1 MNLAGTATS
10 QAGNVVLQPLTSG
23 NDLNLGTQVSAASI
37 LQLQAPNGSV
47 TFQTS
52 GAGRIMLTGP
62 INLSSSGTEDYNLV
76 TAGGN
81 VVFSGSS
88 PVLTLPPGGLLSLD
102 LGSGNVISSGG
113 VDYAASQG
121 QLVILSAGN
130 VTIGTDIPTFGQ
142 PGIVTAPASLT
153 LRNAGSLS
161 LIGPIDT
168 GSGNVSIQT
177 LSGNLTLASTIA
189 GGTIQLGA
197 ARNFNNQ
204 AGAKPFTNRNGGRTL
219 VYSYGQG
226 YDNPYN
232 FAGLQGFGVAFG
244 QAFGS
249 MPASGNFL
257 VYSAYAQVALDYGV
271 VYGEMFAGN
280 SVSSLLALSPD
291 LFWSVNGQMIPKA
304 QTGGYIDY
312 MLYPQRVEPATST
325 LPSPVLTRLEQT
337 LGRPPTISEIVAEE
351 ASRRQ
356 SRMLRTGA
364 LIERNSFDGAVEE
377 EVQSISRERAERDDG
392 LVPDGGIPQAQA
404 PSVEKIPTAGNQ
416 TEKIGTP
423 QASKLPTQY
432 QGGVVPMLRRAP
444 NRAVAALRPEEPDL
458 NQILDQERE
467 KATVGTALPVA
478 NQR

>member
-1 MNLAGTATS
+1 MNLTGTATA
-10 QAGNVVLQPLTSG
+10 QTGNVVLQPFTAG
-23 NDLNLGTQVSAASI
+23 ADLNLGTQVTASSM
-37 LQLQAPNGSV
+37 LQLQAPNASV

-52 GAGRIMLTGP
+52 GAGRIMLAGP
-62 INLSSSGTEDYNLV
+62 INLSSSGTTNYNLV

-88 PVLTLPPGGLLSLD
+88 PVLTLPTSGLLSLD
-102 LGSGNVISSGG
+102 LGNGNVISSGG
-113 VDYAASQG
+113 TDYAANQG

-130 VTIGTDIPTFGQ
+130 VTIGTDIPTFGR

-204 AGAKPFTNRNGGRTL
+204 AGATPFTNRNGGRTL

-244 QAFGS
+244 RGFGS
-249 MPASGNFL
+249 MIGSGNML

-325 LPSPVLTRLEQT
+325 LPNPVLTRLEQT

-351 ASRRQ
+351 AARRQ
-356 SRMLRTGA
+356 GRLIRSGA
-364 LIERNSFDGAVEE
+364 LLERNSFDEPVEE
-377 EVQSISRERAERDDG
+377 EVQSISKERVNREDG
-392 LVPDGGIPQAQA
+392 LVPDGGVPQAQA
-404 PSVEKIPTAGNQ
+404 PSVQKIPTAGNQ

-423 QASKLPTQY
+423 QASKLPVQN
-432 QGGVVPMLRRAP
+432 QGGVAPMLRRAP
-444 NRAVAALRPEEPDL
+444 NRAVATLRSEEPDIK
-458 NQILDQERE
+458 QILEEERE
-467 KATVGTALPVA
+467 KATVGTSLPVA